1 MDIMNVE
8 LEVINILMTP
18 NPEASDD
25 LIQQPQ
31 IDSEEHGK
39 KKLFSSLTV
48 SVSDSHAST
57 KLRLGQLTYCFGT
70 LGAVV
75 QNSYEGYDYFNAQTN
90 TSTTAATYSYD
101 TAAANTT
108 AWDTSKATTMT
119 MNAVAGT
126 TMPVASYST
135 GTAGTEN
142 ESIIAKINQRLD
154 MLSKENSGGDGEGVE
169 DQGSSFRFES
179 FESYDSRASVPDR
192 DMYRTSYDYSEGG
205 SDRNDSFASH
215 YDVPSNRRGHPRNR
229 GNNYGFARGRGQ
241 NRGHLNTFNR
251 DRFTPSSTERLS
263 ARWNEMNYMGG
274 RNMGGPGPGPNRLPS
289 LFSQA
294 LVPEYR
300 DYGDQGDYGDYGNYG
315 DYDYGMM
322 GMRGMGRFPG
332 NMPYGHGR
340 SQSRPKRRGFRGRL
354 GGRSDNEG
362 GLRKRKQS
370 QSGDDPESKQAK
382 IDSEDDSDNDDCEGD
397 DKSGDDGDKAS
408 GDGGDD
414 DDEETKQRKEKQ
426 KRRDRM
432 RDRAMD
438 RIQFA
443 CSVCKFRSFDNEEI
457 EKHLQSKFHKE
468 VLRYIGT
475 KLPDK
480 TVEFLQKYIVN
491 RNKKIGKR
499 RQELTEKEG
508 TKPKPDP
515 FKGIGQEHFFKKIE
529 AAHCM
534 ACDMLIPA
542 QQHLLQR
549 HLRSV
554 DHNRNRRMAAEHF
567 KKASFHVAKSVLN
580 SKHIVKMLEKYL
592 KGDDPFTG
600 ENIDQDVDESEA
612 LEGAEGERATE
623 SATAETKEHGGDESE
638 AVEESE
644 PDKPGS
650 DERSCS
656 TAVFC
661 KDESV
666 EEQQEEAKRT
676 ETAETTE
683 EPCFPSQ
690 GSPEE
695 KPAENQGKEQH
706 VEMGENVTETPV
718 AENNDTKKETVVAAS
733 AELLKE

>member
-1 MDIMNVE
+1 MDQGYGYGTWGTEATN
-8 LEVINILMTP
+8 TQGTYAT
-18 NPEASDD
+18 NPASW
-25 LIQQPQ
+25 Q
-31 IDSEEHGK
+31 G
-39 KKLFSSLTV
+39 
-48 SVSDSHAST
+48 
-57 KLRLGQLTYCFGT
+57 
-70 LGAVV
+70 
-75 QNSYEGYDYFNAQTN
+75 YEGYDYYGAQTN
-90 TSTTAATYSYD
+90 TSTAAATYSYD
-101 TAAANTT
+101 AGAVNATT
-108 AWDTSKATTMT
+108 WDTSKTTDLT
-119 MNAVAGT
+119 MNADIGN

-135 GTAGTEN
+135 GAVGTEN
-142 ESIIAKINQRLD
+142 SDSIIAKINQRLD
-154 MLSKENSGGDGEGVE
+154 MLSKESSGGTGEGME

-192 DMYRTSYDYSEGG
+192 DMYRTNYDYSEGG
-205 SDRNDSFASH
+205 FDRNDSFGSQ
-215 YDVPSNRRGHPRNR
+215 YDVASNRRDQPRGR
-229 GNNYGFARGRGQ
+229 GNNYGFGRGRAQ
-241 NRGHLNTFNR
+241 SQGHLNTFIR
-251 DRFTPSSTERLS
+251 DRFVPSSTERLS
-263 ARWNEMNYMGG
+263 ARWNQMNYMGG
-274 RNMGGPGPGPNRLPS
+274 RNMGGPEHGPGPGQNRLPS

-300 DYGDQGDYGDYGNYG
+300 DYGDYGNYGDHGDYGNYG

-322 GMRGMGRFPG
+322 GMQGTGKFPG
-332 NMPYGHGR
+332 NMSYGYGR
-340 SQSRPKRRGFRGRL
+340 SRSRPKRRGFRGRP

-362 GLRKRKQS
+362 SFRKRKQS
-370 QSGDDPESKQAK
+370 QSGDEPESKQAK
-382 IDSEDDSDNDDCEGD
+382 TDSEGDGSDNDYGEGD
-397 DKSGDDGDKAS
+397 DKSGDEGDKGS
-408 GDGGDD
+408 GDGCDD
-414 DDEETKQRKEKQ
+414 EDEETKQRKEKQ

-443 CSVCKFRSFDNEEI
+443 CSVCKFRSFEDEEI

-542 QQHLLQR
+542 QHHLLQR

-592 KGDDPFTG
+592 KGDDPFTD
-600 ENIDQDVDESEA
+600 ETIDQDVDESEA
-612 LEGAEGERATE
+612 LEGPEGEQAAEDAAAEKKEHAGDEIEAVEDSGTDKRERDERSSSAVVLPKDE
-623 SATAETKEHGGDESE
+623 SAEEQHEEEPKQGVAETKE
-638 AVEESE
+638 E
-644 PDKPGS
+644 P
-650 DERSCS
+650 
-656 TAVFC
+656 
-661 KDESV
+661 
-666 EEQQEEAKRT
+666 
-676 ETAETTE
+676 
-683 EPCFPSQ
+683 FPPSH
-690 GSPEE
+690 GSPGE
-695 KPAENQGKEQH
+695 KPAESQGKEQH
-706 VEMGENVTETPV
+706 VEFGENSMETPV
-718 AENNDTKKETVVAAS
+718 AENDTKETVIAAS
-733 AELLKE
+733 AELPQE